1 MCKWGD
7 ILANTKTKKLK
18 ELFLAFPFLLTSF
31 VINAQQTKTIFDQY
45 TIRDGLSHNTVNCI
59 VQDSLGFMWFGTMDG
74 LCRFDGSKFKVYKSI
89 PDETNSICHNLVK
102 SISLDQKGNLWIGT
116 ANGLS
121 YFDIASNQFLHFYSQ
136 DSSNLSFNNI
146 EMVYCDRRGEI
157 WVATQGG
164 GLNKYNDKSKK
175 FEQFRAGDEPGSL
188 SNDNVHW
195 IFEDNKGVMWFG
207 TEGGGLNRLNNT
219 NSKISFDYFQFEPE
233 DGNYQALSCVRS
245 IEQDYEGNIWVGT
258 WGGGAGVLDQELG
271 IFKYYRQE
279 KEAGEG
285 ISDSRVIS
293 MLAASNNE
301 LWFGTEDGGLNR
313 FRFEDESFEKIKMER
328 MSPFGL
334 KSNNIRAIFEDRS
347 QRIWLGTLGAGVFSF
362 GLGESTFSILPIKDD
377 NFIDVDNQDV
387 YAILGNE
394 EALWVGTNGG
404 GLYQAILPNNLTQ
417 ATPFSD
423 EITFRNIELGS
434 EIVHALSFDNWGRL
448 WAGTLGGGLSLIE
461 FKSNSTKP
469 NITNFTINNPAHNSI
484 SYNDIR
490 SLYTDKRGDLWIG
503 TAGGGLDK
511 LVVAKRGE
519 YYFEHYT
526 HDITNNSSLSNNDIR
541 AITEDNLGNIWVGTA
556 FGLNKLS
563 KPYRNTKF
571 ERFYSIPEVSSTLS
585 GNWINSLFVDGEGVL
600 WIGTDAGL
608 NRLNTKTNEIKVYT
622 ENDGLV
628 NNVVKAISGDAL
640 GNLWI
645 TSVNGISMF
654 SITNGTF
661 YNFYES
667 DGLLSNEFNTNAVLL
682 NSTHQIFIGGTQG
695 VNFFT
700 PQKVLQHNQIN
711 ALHITDFKLFNQ
723 SVKVG
728 EQIRGRVLLEK
739 DISLQKE
746 LDLKYNENSFS
757 FEFAALNYSN
767 AEKISYQYK
776 LTGFDRNWQK
786 TGAVQRFATYTN
798 LGGGNY
804 TFTVRAITGVPGD
817 KVHLSTIKLHIDY
830 PYWLR
835 WWAFLIYSFALGSFI
850 YFVRRYNKNK
860 ARFREDLRIANME
873 RDKDRELNNLKQ
885 RFFMNISHELKT
897 PLTLILGPLETLQQ
911 GNELPDKHKSLLTLV
926 KRNAEILS
934 RLITQMVD
942 FNKQERGVLKLQVEK
957 IDIVSFVKSVMY
969 SFQEEAH
976 RKEISFEL
984 SAEFK
989 SLPAWI
995 DIEKMEKVMFN
1006 LLSNAFKYT
1015 PNKGEICIAILKE
1028 VGLDEKLV
1036 IKVEDSGKG
1045 INSSQHQQIFKRFYQ
1060 VNSDDSE
1067 TGTGIGLSLVKEMVE
1082 LHHGKITVFS
1092 EEGKGCRFVV
1102 EIPLNEIL
1110 FENQI
1115 KTQIQEQP
1123 FILEEKDKSELVI
1136 EENPETQKTKVL
1148 IVEDN
1153 YDLCS
1158 YLKIILS
1165 EKYIVSISNNGEEGL
1180 QKALKMVPDIIVS
1193 DVMMPKMDGITF
1205 CNRIKN
1211 DISVSHIPVLL
1222 LTAKSGKDNVLSG
1235 FENGADDY
1243 VEKPFDTDILLARIG
1258 ALLENRERIWQ
1269 QLQKKP
1275 IGKITS
1281 KNVNNLDRE
1290 FLIKLEKMVL
1300 LKMESTKFLIE
1311 ELGKE
1316 IGMSRTTL
1324 YRKVKGLT
1332 GMTAIEYVRVIRLK
1346 EAMKMLQN
1354 NNIDISY
1361 VAEKVGFKDLE
1372 YFKKCFK
1379 KQFGQAPDLL

>member
-7 ILANTKTKKLK
+7 ILSNTKTKKLK
-18 ELFLAFPFLLTSF
+18 ELFFTFTFLLTSF
-31 VINAQQTKTIFDQY
+31 GINAQQTKTIFDQY
-45 TIRDGLSHNTVNCI
+45 TIRDGLSHNTINCI

-74 LCRFDGSKFKVYKSI
+74 LCRFDGSNFKVYKSI
-89 PDETNSICHNLVK
+89 PDEKNSICHNWVK
-102 SISLDQKGNLWIGT
+102 SICLDPKGGLWIGT

-121 YFDIASNQFLHFYSQ
+121 YFDIACNQFSHFYAQ
-136 DSSNLSFNNI
+136 DSSHLSFNNI
-146 EMVYCDRRGEI
+146 EMVYCDSRGET

-164 GLNKYNDKSKK
+164 GLNKYNEKNKK
-175 FEQFRAGDEPGSL
+175 FEQFRAGNEPGSL

-207 TEGGGLNRLNNT
+207 TEGGGLNRLNDT

-233 DGNYQALSCVRS
+233 NGNYQALSCIRS
-245 IEQDYEGNIWVGT
+245 IQQDFEGNIWVGT
-258 WGGGAGVLDQELG
+258 WGGGAGMLNQEQG
-271 IFKYYRQE
+271 TFSYYRQE
-279 KEAGEG
+279 KEGAEG
-285 ISDSRVIS
+285 VSDSHVIS
-293 MLAASNNE
+293 ILAASNKE

-313 FRFEDESFEKIKMER
+313 FCFEDKSFEKIKMDR

-347 QRIWLGTLGAGVFSF
+347 QRIWLGTSGAGVFSF
-362 GLGESTFSILPIKDD
+362 GLGEPTFSILPIKDEKF
-377 NFIDVDNQDV
+377 NDVENQDV

-394 EALWVGTNGG
+394 EALWIGTNGG
-404 GLYQAILPNNLTQ
+404 GLYQALLPNNLTQ
-417 ATPFSD
+417 EHSFSN
-423 EITFRNIELGS
+423 EITFKNIELGS

-461 FKSNSTKP
+461 FKSNASEPT
-469 NITNFTINNPAHNSI
+469 ITNFTINNPSQNSI

-490 SLYTDKRGDLWIG
+490 SLYTDKRGNLWIG

-519 YYFEHYT
+519 YYFEHYK
-526 HDITNNSSLSNNDIR
+526 HDINNNLSLSNNDIR

-563 KPYRNTKF
+563 KPNRNTKF
-571 ERFYSIPEVSSTLS
+571 ERFYSNPEKSGTLS
-585 GNWINSLFVDGEGVL
+585 GNWINSLFVDSEGIL

-608 NRLNTKTNEIKVYT
+608 NSLDTKNNEIKVYT

-628 NNVVKAISGDAL
+628 NNVVKAISGDEL

-654 SITNGTF
+654 SKTNGIF
-661 YNFYES
+661 YNFYEN
-667 DGLLSNEFNTNAVLL
+667 DGLLSNEFNTNAVFS
-682 NSTHQIFIGGTQG
+682 NAKHQIFIGGTQG

-728 EQIRGRVLLEK
+728 EEIRGRILLGK
-739 DISLQKE
+739 NISLQKK

-757 FEFAALNYSN
+757 FEFAALDYAN

-776 LTGFDRNWQK
+776 LVGFDKNWQE
-786 TGAVQRFATYTN
+786 TDAGHRFATYTN

-804 TFTVRAITGVPGD
+804 TFKVKAITGVPGD

-830 PYWLR
+830 PFWLR
-835 WWAFLIYSFALGSFI
+835 WWAFVMYSFVLGSLI

-860 ARFREDLRIANME
+860 ARFSEDLRIANLE
-873 RDKDRELNNLKQ
+873 REKDRELNELKQ

-911 GNELPDKHKSLLTLV
+911 GNELPEKHKTLVALV

-934 RLITQMVD
+934 RLITQMMD
-942 FNKQERGVLKLQVEK
+942 FNKQERSALKLQVEK
-957 IDIVSFVKSVMY
+957 IDFVNFVKGVMY
-969 SFQEEAH
+969 SFQEEAS
-976 RKEISFEL
+976 RKEISFKL
-984 SAEFK
+984 STEFE
-989 SLPAWI
+989 SLPACI
-995 DIEKMEKVMFN
+995 DREKMEKVMFN

-1015 PNKGEICIAILKE
+1015 PAKGEICIAILKE
-1028 VGLDEKLV
+1028 ANADETLV
-1036 IKVEDSGKG
+1036 IKVKDSGKG
-1045 INSSQHQQIFKRFYQ
+1045 INPSQHQQIFERFYQ
-1060 VNSDDSE
+1060 VHSDDSE

-1082 LHHGKITVFS
+1082 LHHGKISVQS
-1092 EEGKGCRFVV
+1092 QEGKGSVFMV
-1102 EIPLNEIL
+1102 EIPLNERN
-1110 FENQI
+1110 FENEI
-1115 KTQIQEQP
+1115 KTKIQEQP
-1123 FILEEKDKSELVI
+1123 IIIDEKSKNKLVI
-1136 EENPETQKTKVL
+1136 EQNTKTHKPQVL

-1158 YLKIILS
+1158 YLKIILA
-1165 EKYIVSISNNGEEGL
+1165 EKYNVDISNNGEEGL
-1180 QKALKMVPDIIVS
+1180 QKALKTVPDIIVS

-1211 DISVSHIPVLL
+1211 NISVSHIPVLL
-1222 LTAKSGKDNVLSG
+1222 LTAKSGKKNVLSG
-1235 FENGADDY
+1235 FESGADDY
-1243 VEKPFDTDILLARIG
+1243 VEKPFDSDILLARIG

-1281 KNVNNLDRE
+1281 KKVNHLDRE
-1290 FLIKLEKMVL
+1290 FLEKLEKKVL
-1300 LKMESTKFLIE
+1300 LKMESNEFSVE

-1332 GMTAIEYVRVIRLK
+1332 GMTAIEYVRVIRLN

-1354 NNIDISY
+1354 NKNDISY
-1361 VAEKVGFKDLE
+1361 VAEKVGFKDFE

-1379 KQFGQAPDLL
+1379 KQFGHAPDLV